1 MKYIIA
7 FIGKAGAGKDTIA
20 TELVKQ
26 NPGWNMIVSCTTRPR
41 REGEVDG
48 VNYHYLTNEEFAQK
62 VLNGDMLEATFFNDW
77 HYGTMASSLH
87 EGVNVGV
94 FNPEGYD
101 CLKEMLPKDIRVV
114 GFYVKADD
122 KTRMLRQ
129 LNRETNPDVREIVRR
144 FTADEED
151 FYDIDNDPDYPVNIV
166 NNGSE
171 MNILQI
177 VSALNEFLHPIVSSG
192 RK

>member
-1 MKYIIA
+1 
-7 FIGKAGAGKDTIA
+7 
-20 TELVKQ
+20 
-26 NPGWNMIVSCTTRPR
+26 
-41 REGEVDG
+41 
-48 VNYHYLTNEEFAQK
+48 
-62 VLNGDMLEATFFNDW
+62 
-77 HYGTMASSLH
+77 
-87 EGVNVGV
+87 
-94 FNPEGYD
+94 
-101 CLKEMLPKDIRVV
+101 MLPKDIRVV

-171 MNILQI
+171 INILQI